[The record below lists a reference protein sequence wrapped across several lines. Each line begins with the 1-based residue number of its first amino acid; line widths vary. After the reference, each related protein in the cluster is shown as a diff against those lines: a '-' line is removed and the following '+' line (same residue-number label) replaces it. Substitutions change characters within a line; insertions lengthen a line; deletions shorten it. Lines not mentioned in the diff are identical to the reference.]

1 MGPNDYHRR
10 RSLITHVNSEI
21 TRGSSVDFGQYNVGG
36 FSRLTGLIQA
46 SSVGVNGLTFRY
58 RFGPQSGG
66 PWIVSSQMIVSSGNA
81 AFSGSV
87 LDIVNYG
94 QFATFALT
102 GVDSTTLYSFHLA
115 GEPVR

>member
-1 MGPNDYHRR
+1 MLLDYHRR
-10 RSLITHVNSEI
+10 RALVTHVTSQI
-21 TRGSSVDFGQYNVGG
+21 TQGGSVNFGQFEVGG
-36 FSRLTGLIQA
+36 FSRFTGLIQA

-66 PWIVSSQMIVSSGNA
+66 PWLVSSQMIVSSGNN

-94 QFATFALT
+94 QFAQFALT
-102 GVDSTTLYSFHLA
+102 GADSTTLYSFHLA
-115 GEPVR
+115 GEPLR